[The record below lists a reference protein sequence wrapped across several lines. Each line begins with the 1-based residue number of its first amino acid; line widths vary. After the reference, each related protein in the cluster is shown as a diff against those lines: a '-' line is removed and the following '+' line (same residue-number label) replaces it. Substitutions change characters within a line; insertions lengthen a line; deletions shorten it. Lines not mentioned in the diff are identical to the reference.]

1 MEPVGDECEVGVNES
16 KGLWNVL
23 LSVASGVENKLQPTI
38 VKILI
43 SDLIQRVYVHLSNS
57 VNF

>member
-1 MEPVGDECEVGVNES
+1 VNES